1 MVAVNKAITTIIKK
15 QTLPLLSLIDYM
27 ICTLA
32 ASNKNPRVKQL
43 ILEKVET
50 LLSEEFHSVKE
61 EDLLMIFKIVK
72 DKINGFIQKDT
83 NANVRDAAVSLLT
96 IFKTFLFDEPVVTE
110 VINSLPK
117 YRVTEII
124 KIATERRK
132 TLKPKQSN

>member
-32 ASNKNPRVKQL
+32 GSNKNPRVKQL

-61 EDLLMIFKIVK
+61 EDLLSIFKIVK

-96 IFKTFLFDEPVVTE
+96 IFKTFLFDEPLVTE
-110 VINSLPK
+110 IINSLPK

>member
-61 EDLLMIFKIVK
+61 EDLLSIFKIVK

>member
-15 QTLPLLSLIDYM
+15 QTLPLPSLIDYM

>member
-15 QTLPLLSLIDYM
+15 QTLPLPSLIDYM

-61 EDLLMIFKIVK
+61 EDLLSIFKIVK

>member
-15 QTLPLLSLIDYM
+15 QTLPLPSLIDYM

-124 KIATERRK
+124 KISTERRK